1 MPYLPTIP
9 ARLITTLLLAGCLT
23 NGLTACVPMAIGAA
37 GSAALA
43 GTDRRPA
50 GAYVDDQSLE
60 FRLGQQIGQ
69 RVPDAHININSY
81 NRAVLLT
88 GEVPDEAARQQVEFL
103 AQAQPGVRKA
113 FNHTVVAPNASVG
126 NRLNDSS
133 LTTKVKARLVES
145 SQISS
150 NHVKVVGERGQVYL
164 LGLLT
169 EAEAAEASRIAS
181 QTAGVVRV
189 VTLFEFLAPK
199 SQ

>member
-23 NGLTACVPMAIGAA
+23 NGLTACVPMAI
-37 GSAALA
+37 
-43 GTDRRPA
+43 
-50 GAYVDDQSLE
+50 VDDQSLE

-150 NHVKVVGERGQVYL
+150 NHVKVVSERGQVYL
-164 LGLLT
+164 LG
-169 EAEAAEASRIAS
+169 
-181 QTAGVVRV
+181 RV